1 MPSLRR
7 HSSTKLCDGAQVA
20 IFQSF
25 LRPVFTACHV
35 QHISDLH
42 CKFALRPITPRSI
55 YIFLRVIGLSAN
67 LDIID
72 IQSATVENRRG
83 KRRRI
88 IINQS
93 MILLVLQLTSWI
105 SYNKYHIILHNTKY
119 KTRMWANAQRDGR
132 PAE

>member
-7 HSSTKLCDGAQVA
+7 YSSTKLCDGAQVA
-20 IFQSF
+20 IFRSF

-42 CKFALRPITPRSI
+42 SKFALRPITPRSIYI

-67 LDIID
+67 LDRVD

-83 KRRRI
+83 KKKNNN
-88 IINQS
+88 NQS
-93 MILLVLQLTSWI
+93 INDFIRIAAYML
-105 SYNKYHIILHNTKY
+105 
-119 KTRMWANAQRDGR
+119 D
-132 PAE
+132 